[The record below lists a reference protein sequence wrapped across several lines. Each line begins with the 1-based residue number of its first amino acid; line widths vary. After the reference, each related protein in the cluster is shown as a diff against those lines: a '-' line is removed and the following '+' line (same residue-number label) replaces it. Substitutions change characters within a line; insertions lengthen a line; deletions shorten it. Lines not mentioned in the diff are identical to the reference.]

1 MKGRL
6 ITVGRRKEAVARV
19 YLVPGT
25 GRVWVNGYDYRK
37 YFHRPLLELVID
49 KPLNVTGLKEKYDVI
64 ARVRGGG
71 KSGQADAIRLGIARW
86 IVANSPELRPVLKKE
101 GLLTRDPRA
110 KERKKYGLH
119 RARRARQY
127 RKR

>member
-1 MKGRL
+1 VKGRL
-6 ITVGRRKEAVARV
+6 IAVGRRKEAIARV

-25 GRVWVNGYDYRK
+25 GRVWVNGYDYRR